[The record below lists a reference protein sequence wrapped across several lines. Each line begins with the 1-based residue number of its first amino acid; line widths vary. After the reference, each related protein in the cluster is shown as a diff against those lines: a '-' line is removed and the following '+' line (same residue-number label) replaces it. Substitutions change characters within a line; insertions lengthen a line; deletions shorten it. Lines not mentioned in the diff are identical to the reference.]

1 VATSN
6 HERVGRAL
14 ALLSSGLAPF
24 AERELKATYGPGWL
38 DEVTRNDC
46 GAGGLPQKASPTDVQ
61 FLLKTIWN
69 EWNQVFRRVLGQ
81 GERTLVVHPVSSF
94 S

>member
-1 VATSN
+1 MATTN

-24 AERELKATYGPGWL
+24 AERELKAAYGSSWL
-38 DEVTRNDC
+38 DEVQRNDV
-46 GAGGLPQKASPTDVQ
+46 GGGD
-61 FLLKTIWN
+61 
-69 EWNQVFRRVLGQ
+69 FRRRSHRL
-81 GERTLVVHPVSSF
+81 TPSS